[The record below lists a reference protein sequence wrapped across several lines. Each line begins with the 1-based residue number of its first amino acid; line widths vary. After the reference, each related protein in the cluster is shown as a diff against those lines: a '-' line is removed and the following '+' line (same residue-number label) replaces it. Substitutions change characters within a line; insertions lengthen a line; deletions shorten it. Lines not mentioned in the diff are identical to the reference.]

1 MNIKKHLKSVI
12 IMLTLVSV
20 ALGMRM
26 LYEETTFA
34 QSSLQKPLET
44 IQSTTN
50 LPTFDTSTHS
60 KASIQPGA
68 SNITSA
74 IYFVLD
80 FVKYLIGA
88 VAVVMIII
96 TGVKLVMARKKVDEV
111 WEKQK
116 EHLIMLVTGLVF
128 VFIADVAIRSVFF
141 GVEGEV
147 FESEAQAEAAAQQ
160 GVEQLRGM
168 WTVAMMLA
176 GAVAVFMLVVAGI
189 RLITSGGNEEVQT
202 KIKKQITWIVI
213 GLFILGIAEFVVLD
227 FIFPEHGT
235 EIPDDIKG
243 KQLIIDFTNFV
254 SAFVSIAAVISSIYG
269 GYLYVTAVGNEEQTG
284 KAKKVLLGAVIALVI
299 ALGAFAIINTIVQIE
314 HSS

>member
-1 MNIKKHLKSVI
+1 
-12 IMLTLVSV
+12 
-20 ALGMRM
+20 MRM
-26 LYEETTFA
+26 IYEETTFA

-44 IQSTTN
+44 IQSTTD
-50 LPTFDTSTHS
+50 LPTFDTNTHS

-88 VAVVMIII
+88 IAVVMIII

-111 WEKQK
+111 WGKQK
-116 EHLIMLVTGLVF
+116 EHLIMLVTGLIF

-189 RLITSGGNEEVQT
+189 RLITSGGNEEAQT
-202 KIKKQITWIVI
+202 KIKKQITWVVI
-213 GLFILGIAEFVVLD
+213 GLFVLGIAEFVVLD
-227 FIFPEHGT
+227 FIFPEQGSQ
-235 EIPDDIKG
+235 IPDDQKG
-243 KQLIIDFTNFV
+243 KQLIVDFTNFV

-299 ALGAFAIINTIVQIE
+299 ALGAFAIINTVVQIE
-314 HSS
+314 PGA